1 MNLKHNLLIGTGFTA
16 AILSALISCS
26 QTGKPSG
33 GLPTVLPPRPEP
45 KGYVCY
51 RTTGEIIPDGNLT
64 EADWIAAPWT
74 DYFMDI
80 EGKGKPVPRFK
91 THAKM
96 LWDSSF
102 LYIAAQLEEP
112 HLWARLKQRDTVI
125 FYDHDFEVFID
136 PDGDT
141 HGYYELEVNALG
153 TAWDLLLPKP
163 YRDGG
168 PAINSWDIRGLKV
181 GIGHQGTVNEPSDRD
196 TGWTVELA
204 LPLDV
209 LREYSGSATTPV
221 PGDQWRINF
230 SRVEWKTVVTGG
242 SYQKETDPS
251 TGKSYPEDNWVWSPQ
266 GRINMHMPEMWGYVQ
281 FSSLPCGTAT
291 EHFRQDPDLD
301 IKWAL
306 RTVYY
311 CQVEYLQ
318 QHQHFAKSI
327 RSLGLSGED
336 FPLGIGMP
344 ELKATERTFEAWIP
358 ADEISDPWSVREDG
372 RLQKR
377 LPVLTGK

>member
-1 MNLKHNLLIGTGFTA
+1 MKRKLTSLLGAGFTA
-16 AILSALISCS
+16 AILSTLISCS
-26 QTGKPSG
+26 ETGNPSG
-33 GLPTVLPPRPEP
+33 RPQTVIPPRPEP

-51 RTTGEIIPDGNLT
+51 RTRGEIIPDGNLT
-64 EADWIAAPWT
+64 EADWAKAPWT
-74 DYFMDI
+74 DDFIDI
-80 EGKGKPVPRFK
+80 EGKVKPVPRFK
-91 THAKM
+91 THTKM
-96 LWDSSF
+96 LWDSSY

-168 PAINSWDIRGLKV
+168 PAIDCWDIQGLKV
-181 GIGHQGTVNEPSDRD
+181 GVDHQGTINNPTDRD

-209 LREYSGSATTPV
+209 LREYSGSAVTPV

-230 SRVEWKTVVTGG
+230 SRVEWKTVVTDG
-242 SYQKETDPS
+242 SYQKETDPA

-281 FSSLPCGTAT
+281 FSSLLCGAGT
-291 EHFRQDPDLD
+291 ENFRPDPDLD

-311 CQVEYLQ
+311 YQTEYLKQ
-318 QHQHFAKSI
+318 NQHFAKSL
-327 RSLGLSGED
+327 RSLGLSTAD
-336 FPLGIGMP
+336 FPSGIRIP
-344 ELKATERTFEAWIP
+344 ELMATDRTFEAWIP
-358 ADEISDPWSVREDG
+358 VDKSSGPWSVREDG

-377 LPVLTGK
+377 LPVLPEK

>member
-1 MNLKHNLLIGTGFTA
+1 MSYKLSFLIGSGFFA
-16 AILSALISCS
+16 FPLLLLISCKE
-26 QTGKPSG
+26 TGGPSG
-33 GLPTVLPPRPEP
+33 GSEGLLPPKPEP

-51 RTTGEIIPDGNLT
+51 RSAGVIIPDGKMN
-64 EADWIAAPWT
+64 EADWTSAPWT
-74 DYFMDI
+74 DYFNDI
-80 EGKGKPVPRFK
+80 EGASKPVPRFR
-91 THAKM
+91 TRAKM
-96 LWDSSF
+96 LWDSSN

-153 TAWDLLLPKP
+153 TTWDLLLPKP

-168 PAINSWDIRGLKV
+168 PAVSSWDISGLKV
-181 GIGHQGTVNEPSDRD
+181 GVDLQGTLNDPSDKD

-204 LPLDV
+204 LPLSV

-230 SRVEWKTVVTGG
+230 SRVEWRTEIANG
-242 SYQKETDPS
+242 SYQKETDPAS
-251 TGKSYPEDNWVWSPQ
+251 GKPYPEDNWVWSPQ

-281 FSSLPCGTAT
+281 FSSLLSGAGLEEFKP
-291 EHFRQDPDLD
+291 DPDLD
-301 IKWAL
+301 IKWIL

-311 CQVEYLQ
+311 SQINYFAHNQ
-318 QHQHFAKSI
+318 QFAKSL
-327 RSLGLSGED
+327 RSLGLSLRD
-336 FPLGIGMP
+336 FPSGNGMP
-344 ELKATERTFEAWIP
+344 KLMATDRTFEAWMP
-358 ADEISDPWSVREDG
+358 SDNSSTLWSVREDG

-377 LPVLTGK
+377 LPLLTEK